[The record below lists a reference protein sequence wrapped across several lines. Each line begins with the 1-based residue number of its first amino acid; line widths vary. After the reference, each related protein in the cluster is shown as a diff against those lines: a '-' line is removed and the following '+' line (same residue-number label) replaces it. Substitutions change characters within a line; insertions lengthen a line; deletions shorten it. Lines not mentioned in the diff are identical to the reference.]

1 MKKNTFVLSLLM
13 ALPLLLT
20 ATEAEAQNN
29 DNKVRP
35 NYALA
40 ERFSPKKISRMVKQT
55 EIRPVWL
62 ANGREFIYAWNDTNE
77 RNFYLV
83 DAVKGT
89 KRKLWDM
96 DWLAKEVTLRTG
108 DPHDAQHLPISI
120 NRIIR
125 EDRYVRFD
133 ISSKKEVQKVLPR
146 HERNDSAKIAAN
158 KGKKEKK
165 TFYFE
170 YDIRKSELIER
181 TKDEIED
188 LYPTYPGWANVSPD
202 GKYAVYEKN
211 YDLWYMSREDLDKLR
226 LWDKDTTITEHRLT
240 TGGRPNKC
248 YAYHSLDEKPD
259 STKRYFVRCLWSPD
273 SRHFVMTHRADSIL
287 SKMWVINSLST
298 PRPTLE
304 TYRYQMPGE
313 ETPTMTMEL
322 FDFENKTSKM
332 IDVAQFKHQ
341 RIELFGRPAT
351 HATRQEQPY
360 KRVWLGDN
368 NGFYFER
375 ISRDMKRIEVC
386 HVAVDSDS
394 ATAIVREEMNT
405 SIESKPI
412 RLINGGKQFIQW
424 SERTGWAMLYMYNA
438 DGTLK
443 NAITDGAFHVEDVVA
458 VNEKEKKI
466 YFTACGYN
474 KEENPYYM
482 HLFSVNFDGTGLK
495 QIDEGDMNVSNYSV
509 AHNGEAFVVSA
520 SRVDTTPVN
529 HVYSKNGKKVAHL
542 GTADLSQLFAAGY
555 KFPERFTVKAADG
568 ITDLHGVMYKP
579 FDFDSTK
586 CYPLIEYVYPGPQT
600 EAVEQSWY
608 SGMNRIDRLA
618 QMGFIVVTVG
628 NRGGHPNRSKWY
640 HNFGY
645 GNLRDYGLA
654 DKKAT
659 AQQLIARHSFID
671 GENVGIHGHSGG
683 GFMST
688 AAILTYND
696 FFKAAVSCAGN
707 HDNRIYNNWWSEKHH
722 GIKEE
727 VKEKKNKDGI
737 IEMDTTFSYNIS
749 TNQELAHRLKGHL
762 LLVTGDMDNNVHP
775 ANTTRVV
782 DALIRANKRFEMLYL
797 PGDRHGFE
805 TKDEFFFWKMAD
817 FFSKHLLGE
826 AKEHEIDIKEMNNE

>member
-1 MKKNTFVLSLLM
+1 MKK
-13 ALPLLLT
+13 ALLLLVLPALLATT
-20 ATEAEAQNN
+20 ALKAEAQE
-29 DNKVRP
+29 DKKVRP

-55 EIRPVWL
+55 RIQPVWF
-62 ANGREFIYAWNDTNE
+62 ADGKQFIYAWSDTKE
-77 RNFYLV
+77 RNFYVV

-89 KRKLWDM
+89 KKELWDM
-96 DWLAKEVTLRTG
+96 EWLAKEITMRTG
-108 DPHDAQHLPISI
+108 DPYDAQHLPIGI

-125 EDRYVRFD
+125 EGRYVRFD
-133 ISSKKEVQKVLPR
+133 IASKLEVPKQLPR
-146 HERNDSAKIAAN
+146 HERNDSAKIKEN
-158 KGKKEKK
+158 EGKKENK

-170 YDIRKSELIER
+170 YDMKTRQLIER

-188 LYPTYPGWANVSPD
+188 LYPVYPGWANVSPD
-202 GKYAVYEKN
+202 GKYAIYEKN
-211 YDLWYMSREDLDKLR
+211 YNLWYMSREDLDKLR
-226 LWDKDTTITEHRLT
+226 YWDKDSTVTEHQLT
-240 TGGRPNKC
+240 FNGRPNWC
-248 YAYHSLDEKPD
+248 YAHHSLDEKLD
-259 STKRYFVRCLWSPD
+259 TAKRYRVYALWSPD

-287 SKMWVINSLST
+287 SKMWVINSLSS

-304 TYRYQMPGE
+304 SYRYQMPGE
-313 ETPTMTMEL
+313 ETPKTTVEL
-322 FDFENKTSKM
+322 FDFENKTSKT
-332 IDVAQFKHQ
+332 INVDRFKQQ
-341 RIELFGRPAT
+341 RIGLFSKPAS
-351 HATRQEQPY
+351 HLTRYENPR
-360 KRVWLGDN
+360 KAVWLGDN

-375 ISRDMKRIEVC
+375 ISRDMKKIEVC
-386 HVAVDSDS
+386 YYDLSLDTTRMVVH
-394 ATAIVREEMNT
+394 EEMNT

-412 RLINGGKQFIQW
+412 YPVNNGKQFIQW
-424 SERTGWAMLYMYNA
+424 SERTGWAMLYLYNA
-438 DGTLK
+438 DGTLV
-443 NAITDGAFHVEDVVA
+443 NPITEGAYHVEDVIA
-458 VNEKEKKI
+458 VNEKEKKV
-466 YFTACGYN
+466 YFTACGHN

-482 HLFSVNFDGTGLK
+482 HLYSVNFDGSGMK
-495 QIDEGDMNVSNYSV
+495 QIDEGDMNLSQFFP
-509 AHNGEAFVVSA
+509 AADGEAFAVTA
-520 SRVDTTPVN
+520 SRVDTAPVN
-529 HVYSKNGKKVAHL
+529 YVYSKNGKKTVEL

-600 EAVEQSWY
+600 EAVNESWS
-608 SGMNRIDRLA
+608 SGMNRVDRLA
-618 QMGFIVVTVG
+618 QMGFIVITVG

-654 DKKAT
+654 DKKVA
-659 AQQLIARHSFID
+659 AQQLIARHSYID
-671 GENVGIHGHSGG
+671 GENIGIHGHSGG

-696 FFKAAVSCAGN
+696 FFKVAVSCAGN

-722 GIKEE
+722 GIKENI
-727 VKEKKNKDGI
+727 KEKKNKDGI
-737 IEMDTTFSYNIS
+737 VECDTTFSYNIS
-749 TNQELAHRLKGHL
+749 TNQELAGRLKGHL

-805 TKDEFFFWKMAD
+805 TKDEYFFWKMAD
-817 FFSKHLLGE
+817 FFSKHLLSE
-826 AKEHEIDIKEMNNE
+826 AKESEVDIREMNND

>member
-1 MKKNTFVLSLLM
+1 MKK
-13 ALPLLLT
+13 ALLLLVLPALLATT
-20 ATEAEAQNN
+20 AIKAQE
-29 DNKVRP
+29 KSEVRP

-40 ERFSPKKISRMVKQT
+40 ERFSPRKISRMVRQT
-55 EIRPVWL
+55 RIQPVWF
-62 ANGREFIYAWNDTNE
+62 ADGKQFIYAWSDTKD

-89 KRKLWDM
+89 KKELWDM
-96 DWLAKEVTLRTG
+96 EWLAKELTMRTG
-108 DPHDAQHLPISI
+108 DPYDAQHLPVGI
-120 NRIIR
+120 NRIVR
-125 EDRYVRFD
+125 ENRYVRFD
-133 ISSKKEVQKVLPR
+133 ISSKLEVPKQLPR
-146 HERNDSAKIAAN
+146 HERNDSAKIKAN
-158 KGKKEKK
+158 EGKKENK

-170 YDIRKSELIER
+170 YDIKTKELIER

-188 LYPTYPGWANVSPD
+188 LYPNYPGWANVSPD
-202 GKYAVYEKN
+202 GKFAIYEKN
-211 YDLWYMSREDLDKLR
+211 YNLWYMSREDLDKLR
-226 LWDKDTTITEHRLT
+226 YWDKDSTVAEHQLT
-240 TGGRPNKC
+240 FNGRPNWC
-248 YAYHSLDEKPD
+248 YAHHSLDEKPD
-259 STKRYFVRCLWSPD
+259 STKRHRVHAMWSPD
-273 SRHFVMTHRADSIL
+273 SRHFVLTHRADSIL
-287 SKMWVINSLST
+287 SKMWVINSLSS

-304 TYRYQMPGE
+304 SYYYQMPGE
-313 ETPTMTMEL
+313 ETPKTFVEL
-322 FDFENKTSKM
+322 FDFENKTSKL
-332 IDVAQFKHQ
+332 INVEQFKHQ
-341 RIELFGRPAT
+341 RLGLFRKPGT
-351 HATRQEQPY
+351 HATAHEIPH
-360 KRVWLGDN
+360 KSIWLGDN

-375 ISRDMKRIEVC
+375 ISRDMKKIEVC
-386 HVAVDSDS
+386 YYDLGLDTTKMLVH
-394 ATAIVREEMNT
+394 EEMNT
-405 SIESKPI
+405 SIESKQI
-412 RLINGGKQFIQW
+412 RLVNNGKQFIQW
-424 SERTGWAMLYMYNA
+424 SERTGWAMLYLYNA
-438 DGTLK
+438 DGTLV
-443 NAITDGAFHVEDVVA
+443 NAITEGAFHVEDVVA
-458 VNEKEKKI
+458 VNEKEKKV

-482 HLFSVNFDGTGLK
+482 HLYSVNFDGSGMK
-495 QIDEGDMNVSNYSV
+495 QIDEADMNISFYS
-509 AHNGEAFVVSA
+509 AADNGEAFAVCA

-529 HVYSKNGKKVAHL
+529 YVYSKNGKKSVEL

-600 EAVEQSWY
+600 EAVNESWS

-618 QMGFIVVTVG
+618 QMGFIVITVG

-654 DKKAT
+654 DKKVA

-671 GENVGIHGHSGG
+671 GERVGIHGHSGG

-696 FFKAAVSCAGN
+696 FFKVAVSCAGN

-722 GIKEE
+722 GIKENI
-727 VKEKKNKDGI
+727 KEKKNKDGVV
-737 IEMDTTFSYNIS
+737 ECDTTFSYNIS
-749 TNQELAHRLKGHL
+749 TNQELAGRLKGHL

-775 ANTTRVV
+775 ANTTRVI
-782 DALIRANKRFEMLYL
+782 DALIRANKRFEMLFL

-805 TKDEFFFWKMAD
+805 TKDEYFFWKMAD

-826 AKEHEIDIKEMNNE
+826 AKESEIDIKEMNND

>member
-1 MKKNTFVLSLLM
+1 MKK
-13 ALPLLLT
+13 ALLLLVLPALL
-20 ATEAEAQNN
+20 ATTTLKAQESN
-29 DNKVRP
+29 DVRP

-40 ERFSPKKISRMVKQT
+40 ERFSPRKISRMVKQT
-55 EIRPVWL
+55 RVQPVWF
-62 ANGREFIYAWNDTNE
+62 ADGKQFIYAWSDTKE
-77 RNFYLV
+77 RNFYVV

-89 KRKLWDM
+89 KKELWDM
-96 DWLAKEVTLRTG
+96 EWLAKEITMRTG
-108 DPHDAQHLPISI
+108 DPYDAQHLPVGI

-133 ISSKKEVQKVLPR
+133 IASKLEVPKQLPR
-146 HERNDSAKIAAN
+146 HERNDSTKIKEN
-158 KGKKEKK
+158 EGKKENK

-170 YDIRKSELIER
+170 YDMKTKQLIER

-188 LYPTYPGWANVSPD
+188 LYPKYPDWANVSPD
-202 GKYAVYEKN
+202 GKFAIYEKN
-211 YDLWYMSREDLDKLR
+211 YNLWYMSREDLDKLR
-226 LWDKDTTITEHRLT
+226 YWDKDSTVTEHQLT
-240 TGGRPNKC
+240 FNGRPNWC
-248 YAYHSLDEKPD
+248 YAYHSLDEKLD
-259 STKRYFVRCLWSPD
+259 TAKRYRVYALWSPD

-298 PRPTLE
+298 PRPKLE
-304 TYRYQMPGE
+304 TYYYQMPGE
-313 ETPTMTMEL
+313 ETPKTTVEL
-322 FDFENKTSKM
+322 FDFENKTSKA
-332 IDVAQFKHQ
+332 INVEQFKQQ
-341 RIELFGRPAT
+341 RIGLFSKPGS
-351 HATRQEQPY
+351 HLTRYENPR
-360 KRVWLGDN
+360 KAIWFGDN

-375 ISRDMKRIEVC
+375 ISRDMKKIEVC
-386 HVAVDSDS
+386 YYDMSLDTTKMLVH
-394 ATAIVREEMNT
+394 EEMNT

-412 RLINGGKQFIQW
+412 YPVNNGKQFIQW
-424 SERTGWAMLYMYNA
+424 SERTGWAMLYLYNA
-438 DGTLK
+438 DGTLV
-443 NAITDGAFHVEDVVA
+443 NPITDGAYHVEDVLV
-458 VNEKEKKI
+458 VNDKEKKI

-482 HLFSVNFDGTGLK
+482 HLYSVNFDGSGLK
-495 QIDEGDMNVSNYSV
+495 QIDESDMNSTFIPAAY
-509 AHNGEAFVVSA
+509 GEAFIVTS

-529 HVYSKNGKKVAHL
+529 HVYSKNGKKSVEL

-600 EAVEQSWY
+600 EAVNESWS

-618 QMGFIVVTVG
+618 QMGFIVITVG

-654 DKKAT
+654 DKKVA

-671 GENVGIHGHSGG
+671 GNNVGIHGHSGG

-696 FFKAAVSCAGN
+696 FFKVAVSCAGN
-707 HDNRIYNNWWSEKHH
+707 HDNRIDNNWWSEKHH
-722 GIKEE
+722 GIKENI
-727 VKEKKNKDGI
+727 KEKKNKDGI
-737 IEMDTTFSYNIS
+737 VECDTTFSYNIS
-749 TNQELAHRLKGHL
+749 TNQELAGRLKGHL

-775 ANTTRVV
+775 ANTTRVI
-782 DALIRANKRFEMLYL
+782 DALIRANKRFEMLIL

-805 TKDEFFFWKMAD
+805 TKDEYFFWKMAD

-826 AKEHEIDIKEMNNE
+826 AKESEVDIKEMNND

>member
-1 MKKNTFVLSLLM
+1 MKK
-13 ALPLLLT
+13 ALLLLLVLPALL
-20 ATEAEAQNN
+20 ATTTLKAQENK
-29 DNKVRP
+29 KVRP

-55 EIRPVWL
+55 RVQPVWF
-62 ANGREFIYAWNDTNE
+62 ADGKQFIYAWSDTKE

-89 KRKLWDM
+89 KKKLWDM
-96 DWLAKEVTLRTG
+96 EWLAKELTLRTG
-108 DPHDAQHLPISI
+108 DPYDAQHLPIGI

-125 EDRYVRFD
+125 EERYVRFD
-133 ISSKKEVQKVLPR
+133 VGSNLEVPKQLPR
-146 HERNDSAKIAAN
+146 HERNDSAKIKEN
-158 KGKKEKK
+158 EGKKENK

-170 YDIRKSELIER
+170 YDIKTKELFER

-188 LYPTYPGWANVSPD
+188 LYPVYPDWANVSPD
-202 GKYAVYEKN
+202 GKFAIYEKN
-211 YDLWYMSREDLDKLR
+211 YNLWYMSREDLEKLR
-226 LWDKDTTITEHRLT
+226 YWDKDSTVTEHQLT
-240 TGGRPNKC
+240 FNGRPNWC

-259 STKRYFVRCLWSPD
+259 STKRHRVYALWSPD

-287 SKMWVINSLST
+287 SKMWVINSLSS

-304 TYRYQMPGE
+304 SYYYQMPGE
-313 ETPTMTMEL
+313 ETPKTTVEL
-322 FDFENKTSKM
+322 FDFENKTSKT
-332 IDVAQFKHQ
+332 INVDQFKHQ
-341 RIELFGRPAT
+341 RIGLFSKPST
-351 HATRQEQPY
+351 HLTRYENPR
-360 KRVWLGDN
+360 KAIWLGDN

-375 ISRDMKRIEVC
+375 ISRDMKKIEVC
-386 HVAVDSDS
+386 YYDMSIDS
-394 ATAIVREEMNT
+394 TKMIVHEEMNT

-412 RLINGGKQFIQW
+412 YPVNNGKQFIQW
-424 SERTGWAMLYMYNA
+424 SERTGWAMLYLYNA

-443 NAITDGAFHVEDVVA
+443 NAITEGAFHVEEIVA
-458 VNEKEKKI
+458 VNEKEKKV

-474 KEENPYYM
+474 KGENPYYM
-482 HLFSVNFDGTGLK
+482 HLYSISFDGSGMK
-495 QIDEGDMNVSNYSV
+495 QIDESDMNSTFLP
-509 AHNGEAFVVSA
+509 AADGEAFIVTS
-520 SRVDTTPVN
+520 SRVDTAPVN
-529 HVYSKNGKKVAHL
+529 HVYSKNGKKTVEL
-542 GTADLSQLFAAGY
+542 GVADLAHLFAAGY
-555 KFPERFTVKAADG
+555 KFPERFTVKADDG

-600 EAVEQSWY
+600 EAVNESWS

-618 QMGFIVVTVG
+618 QMGFIVITVG

-654 DKKAT
+654 DKKAA

-671 GENVGIHGHSGG
+671 GDKVGIHGHSGG

-696 FFKAAVSCAGN
+696 FFKVAVSCAGN

-722 GIKEE
+722 GIKENI
-727 VKEKKNKDGI
+727 KERKNNEGI
-737 IEMDTTFSYNIS
+737 IECDTTFSYNIS
-749 TNQELAHRLKGHL
+749 TNQELAGRLKGHL

-782 DALIRANKRFEMLYL
+782 DALIRANKRFEMLYI

-805 TKDEFFFWKMAD
+805 TKDEYFFWKMAD

-826 AKEHEIDIKEMNNE
+826 AKEHEVDIKEMNND

>member
-1 MKKNTFVLSLLM
+1 MI
-13 ALPLLLT
+13 LPLLFAST
-20 ATEAEAQNN
+20 AGAQ

-40 ERFSPKKISRMVKQT
+40 ERFSPAKIARMVKQT
-55 EIRPVWL
+55 SVQPIWF
-62 ANGREFIYAWNDTNE
+62 ANGTEFIYSWSDTNGI
-77 RNFYLV
+77 NYYIV
-83 DAVKGT
+83 DAVKGS
-89 KRKLWDM
+89 RKELWDM
-96 DWLAKEVTLRTG
+96 DWLAQELTLRTG
-108 DPHDAQHLPISI
+108 DPYDAQHTPIRI
-120 NRIIR
+120 NRNIR
-125 EDRYVRFD
+125 ENRYVRFD
-133 ISSKKEVQKVLPR
+133 IASKKEVAKQLPR
-146 HERNDSAKIAAN
+146 HERNDSTKIKAN
-158 KGKKEKK
+158 EGKKENK

-170 YDIRKSELIER
+170 YDIKTSQLLER

-188 LYPTYPGWANVSPD
+188 LYPVYPAWANVSPD
-202 GKYAVYEKN
+202 GKFAISEKD
-211 YDLWYMSREDLDKLR
+211 YDLWYMSREDLEKLR
-226 LWDKDTTITEHRLT
+226 VWDKDSTVVEHRLT
-240 TGGRPNKC
+240 TGGTPNRC
-248 YAYHSLDEKPD
+248 YARHSLDEKPD
-259 STKRYFVRCLWSPD
+259 STKRYMVYALWSPD

-287 SKMWVINSLST
+287 SKMWVINSLSS

-313 ETPTMTMEL
+313 ETPKTTVEL
-322 FDFENKTSKM
+322 FDFENKTSKT
-332 IDVAQFKHQ
+332 INVEQFKQQ
-341 RIELFGRPAT
+341 RIGLFSKPAT
-351 HATRQEQPY
+351 HLTRYENPR
-360 KRVWLGDN
+360 KAVWLGDN

-375 ISRDMKRIEVC
+375 ISRDMKKIEVC
-386 HVAVDSDS
+386 YYDLSLDS
-394 ATAIVREEMNT
+394 TKMIVHEEMNT

-412 RLINGGKQFIQW
+412 RPINNGKQFIQW
-424 SERTGWAMLYMYNA
+424 SERTGWAMLYLYNA
-438 DGTLK
+438 DGTLVK
-443 NAITDGAFHVEDVVA
+443 PITNGAYHVEDVLA

-474 KEENPYYM
+474 KDENPYYM
-482 HLFSVNFDGTGLK
+482 HLFSVGFDGSNLT
-495 QIDEGDMNVSNYSV
+495 QIDATDTNSRFLP
-509 AHNGEAFVVSA
+509 AADGEAFVVTS
-520 SRVDTTPVN
+520 SRVDSAPVN
-529 HVYSKNGKKVAHL
+529 ALYSKRGKKTLDL

-600 EAVEQSWY
+600 EAVNESWS

-640 HNFGY
+640 HNYGY

-654 DKKAT
+654 DKKVA
-659 AQQLIARHSFID
+659 AQQLIARHKFID

-722 GIKEE
+722 GIKENI
-727 VKEKKNKDGI
+727 KEKKNKDGVV
-737 IEMDTTFSYNIS
+737 EMDTTFSYNIS
-749 TNQELAHRLKGHL
+749 TNQELAKRLKGHL

-782 DALIRANKRFEMLYL
+782 DALIRANKRFEMLVL
-797 PGDRHGFE
+797 PGQRHGFE
-805 TKDEFFFWKMAD
+805 TMDEYFFWKMAD

-826 AKEHEIDIKEMNNE
+826 AKENEVDIKEMNND

>member
-1 MKKNTFVLSLLM
+1 M
-13 ALPLLLT
+13 ALPLLFT
-20 ATEAEAQNN
+20 TTMAQEKE
-29 DNKVRP
+29 NKVRP
-35 NYALA
+35 NYELA

-55 EIRPVWL
+55 RIQPLWFSD
-62 ANGREFIYAWNDTNE
+62 GKQFIYSWSDTNG

-83 DAVKGT
+83 DAIKGT

-96 DWLAKEVTLRTG
+96 DWLAKEVTIRTG
-108 DPHDAQHLPISI
+108 DPYDAQHLPISI

-125 EDRYVRFD
+125 ENRYVRFD
-133 ISSKKEVQKVLPR
+133 ISSKKEVEKLLPR
-146 HERNDSAKIAAN
+146 HERSDSAKIAAN
-158 KGKKEKK
+158 KGKKESK

-170 YDIRKSELIER
+170 YDIQKGELIER

-188 LYPTYPGWANVSPD
+188 FYPKYPGWANVSPD
-202 GKYAVYEKN
+202 GKYAIYEKD

-226 LWDKDTTITEHRLT
+226 IWDKDSTVIEHRLT
-240 TGGRPNKC
+240 NNGTPNRC
-248 YAYHSLDEKPD
+248 YSYHSLDEKHD
-259 STKRYFVRCLWSPD
+259 STKRYYVRCLWSPD

-313 ETPTMTMEL
+313 ETPAMTMEL

-341 RIELFGRPAT
+341 RLELFGKPST
-351 HATRQEQPY
+351 HATNQEMPR
-360 KRVWLGDN
+360 KSIWLGDN

-386 HVAVDSDS
+386 HVSVDSDS
-394 ATAIVREEMNT
+394 AIAVVREEMNT

-412 RLINGGKQFIQW
+412 RLVNGGKQFIQW

-474 KEENPYYM
+474 KGENPYYI
-482 HLFSVNFDGTGLK
+482 HLFCVNFDGSNLK
-495 QIDEGDMNVSNYSV
+495 QIDESDMSISYYS
-509 AHNGEAFVVSA
+509 AADNGEAFVVSA

-529 HVYSKNGKKVAHL
+529 HVYSKNGKKTADL

-555 KFPERFTVKAADG
+555 KFPERFKVKAADG
-568 ITDLHGVMYKP
+568 ITDLYGVMYKP

-600 EAVEQSWY
+600 EAVNESWS

-654 DKKAT
+654 DKKAA

-671 GENVGIHGHSGG
+671 GNNVGIHGHSGG

-696 FFKAAVSCAGN
+696 FFKVAVSCAGN

-722 GIKEE
+722 GIKEN
-727 VKEKKNKDGI
+727 VKEKKNKDGVV
-737 IEMDTTFSYNIS
+737 EMDTTFSYNIS
-749 TNQELAHRLKGHL
+749 TNQELAGRLKGHL

-805 TKDEFFFWKMAD
+805 TKDEYFFWKMAD

-826 AKEHEIDIKEMNNE
+826 SKECEVDIKEMNND

>member
-1 MKKNTFVLSLLM
+1 ML
-13 ALPLLLT
+13 AT
-20 ATEAEAQNN
+20 ADAQEN
-29 DNKVRP
+29 DKVKP

-40 ERFSPKKISRMVKQT
+40 EQFSPKKILRMVKQT
-55 EIRPVWL
+55 RVQPIWFEDCKQ
-62 ANGREFIYAWNDTNE
+62 FIYSWSDTNSKK
-77 RNFYLV
+77 FYIV

-89 KRKLWDM
+89 KRELWDM
-96 DWLAKEVTLRTG
+96 DWIAKEITMRTG
-108 DPHDAQHLPISI
+108 DPYDALHTPINI

-125 EDRYVRFD
+125 DGRFVRFD
-133 ISSKKEVQKVLPR
+133 VASNKEVPRELPR
-146 HERNDSAKIAAN
+146 HERNDSTKIKEN
-158 KGKKEKK
+158 KGKKMKK

-170 YDIRKSELIER
+170 YDIKTGELLER
-181 TKDEIED
+181 TKDEIDD
-188 LYPTYPGWANVSPD
+188 LYPNYPNWANVSPD
-202 GKYAVYEKN
+202 GKFAIYEKN
-211 YDLWYMSREDLDKLR
+211 YNLWYMSMEDLEKLR
-226 LWDKDTTITEHRLT
+226 IWDKDTTVVEHQLT
-240 TGGRPNKC
+240 TGGRPNRC

-259 STKRYFVRCLWSPD
+259 STKRYRVYALWSPD

-287 SKMWVINSLST
+287 SKMWVINSLSN

-313 ETPTMTMEL
+313 ETPVTTMEL
-322 FDFENKTSKM
+322 FDFENKTSRM
-332 IDVAQFKHQ
+332 IDVSQFKQQ
-341 RIELFGRPAT
+341 RIGLFSKPGT
-351 HATRQEQPY
+351 HATRYENPR
-360 KRVWLGDN
+360 KSIWLGDN

-375 ISRDMKRIEVC
+375 ISRDMKKIEVC
-386 HVAVDSDS
+386 YVSLDCD
-394 ATAIVREEMNT
+394 TAKMLVHEEMNT
-405 SIESKPI
+405 SIESKQI
-412 RLINGGKQFIQW
+412 RLVNGGKQFIQW
-424 SERTGWAMLYMYNA
+424 SERTGWAMLYLYNA

-443 NAITDGAFHVEDVVA
+443 NAITDGAYHVEDVVA
-458 VNEKEKKI
+458 VNEDEKKI

-474 KEENPYYM
+474 KDENPYYM
-482 HLFSVNFDGTGLK
+482 HLYSVNFDGSGLK
-495 QIDEGDMNVSNYSV
+495 QIDETDMNISGYSV
-509 AHNGEAFVVSA
+509 AENGEAFVVTA

-529 HVYSKNGKKVAHL
+529 YVYSKRGKKSVEL

-586 CYPLIEYVYPGPQT
+586 RYPLIEYVYPGPQT
-600 EAVEQSWY
+600 EAVNESWS
-608 SGMNRIDRLA
+608 SGMNRVDRLA
-618 QMGFIVVTVG
+618 QMGFIVITVG

-654 DKKAT
+654 DKKAA
-659 AQQLIARHSFID
+659 AQQLIARHKFID
-671 GENVGIHGHSGG
+671 GENIGIHGHSGG

-722 GIKEE
+722 GIKENI
-727 VKEKKNKDGI
+727 KEKTNKEGV
-737 IEMDTTFSYNIS
+737 IECDTTFSYNIS
-749 TNQELAHRLKGHL
+749 TNQELAGRLKGHL

-782 DALIRANKRFEMLYL
+782 DALIRANKRFEMLIL

-805 TKDEFFFWKMAD
+805 TKDEYFFWKMAD

-826 AKEHEIDIKEMNNE
+826 AKESEVDIKEMNNDK

>member
-1 MKKNTFVLSLLM
+1 MMKKLLLLL
-13 ALPLLLT
+13 ALPFML
-20 ATEAEAQNN
+20 AAADAQEN
-29 DNKVRP
+29 DKVKP

-40 ERFSPKKISRMVKQT
+40 EQFSPKKILRMVKQT
-55 EIRPVWL
+55 RVQPIWFEDCKQ
-62 ANGREFIYAWNDTNE
+62 FIYSWSDTNSKK
-77 RNFYLV
+77 FYIV

-89 KRKLWDM
+89 KRELWDM
-96 DWLAKEVTLRTG
+96 DWIAKEITMRTG
-108 DPHDAQHLPISI
+108 DPYDALHTPINI

-125 EDRYVRFD
+125 DGRFVRFD
-133 ISSKKEVQKVLPR
+133 VASNKEVPRELPR
-146 HERNDSAKIAAN
+146 HERNDSTKIKEN
-158 KGKKEKK
+158 KGKKMKK

-170 YDIRKSELIER
+170 YDIKTGELLER
-181 TKDEIED
+181 TKDEIDD
-188 LYPTYPGWANVSPD
+188 LYPNYPSWANVSPD
-202 GKYAVYEKN
+202 GKFAIYEKN
-211 YDLWYMSREDLDKLR
+211 YNLWYMSMEDLEKLR
-226 LWDKDTTITEHRLT
+226 IWDKDTTVVEHQLT
-240 TGGRPNKC
+240 TGGRPNRC

-259 STKRYFVRCLWSPD
+259 STKRYRVYALWSPD

-287 SKMWVINSLST
+287 SKMWVINSLSN

-313 ETPTMTMEL
+313 ETPVTTMEL
-322 FDFENKTSKM
+322 FDFENKTSRM
-332 IDVAQFKHQ
+332 IDVSQFKQQ
-341 RIELFGRPAT
+341 RIGLFSKPGT
-351 HATRQEQPY
+351 HATRYENPH
-360 KRVWLGDN
+360 KSIWLGDN

-375 ISRDMKRIEVC
+375 ISRDMKKIEVC
-386 HVAVDSDS
+386 YVSLDCD
-394 ATAIVREEMNT
+394 TAKMLVHEEMNT
-405 SIESKPI
+405 SIESKQI
-412 RLINGGKQFIQW
+412 RLVNGGKQFIQW
-424 SERTGWAMLYMYNA
+424 SERTGWAMLYLYNA

-443 NAITDGAFHVEDVVA
+443 NAITDGAYHVEDVVA
-458 VNEKEKKI
+458 VNEDEKKI

-474 KEENPYYM
+474 KDENPYYM
-482 HLFSVNFDGTGLK
+482 HLYSVNFDGSGLK
-495 QIDEGDMNVSNYSV
+495 QIDETDMNISGYSV
-509 AHNGEAFVVSA
+509 AENGEAFVVTA
-520 SRVDTTPVN
+520 SRVDTTPMN
-529 HVYSKNGKKVAHL
+529 YVYSKRGKKSVEL

-586 CYPLIEYVYPGPQT
+586 RYPLIEYVYPGPQT
-600 EAVEQSWY
+600 EAVNESWS
-608 SGMNRIDRLA
+608 SGMNRVDRLA
-618 QMGFIVVTVG
+618 QMGFIVITVG

-654 DKKAT
+654 DKKAA
-659 AQQLIARHSFID
+659 AQQLIARHKFID
-671 GENVGIHGHSGG
+671 GENIGIHGHSGG

-722 GIKEE
+722 GIKENI
-727 VKEKKNKDGI
+727 KEKTNKEGV
-737 IEMDTTFSYNIS
+737 IECDTTFSYNIS
-749 TNQELAHRLKGHL
+749 TNQELAGRLKGHL

-782 DALIRANKRFEMLYL
+782 DALIRANKRFEMLIL

-805 TKDEFFFWKMAD
+805 TKDEYFFWKMAD

-826 AKEHEIDIKEMNNE
+826 AKESEVDIKEMNNDK

>member
-1 MKKNTFVLSLLM
+1 ML
-13 ALPLLLT
+13 A
-20 ATEAEAQNN
+20 AADAQEN
-29 DNKVRP
+29 DKVKP

-40 ERFSPKKISRMVKQT
+40 EQFSPKKILRMVKQT
-55 EIRPVWL
+55 RVQPIWFEDCKQ
-62 ANGREFIYAWNDTNE
+62 FIYSWSDTNSKK
-77 RNFYLV
+77 FYIV

-89 KRKLWDM
+89 KRELWDM
-96 DWLAKEVTLRTG
+96 DWIAKEITMRTG
-108 DPHDAQHLPISI
+108 DPYDALHTPINI

-125 EDRYVRFD
+125 DGRFVRFD
-133 ISSKKEVQKVLPR
+133 VASNKEVPRELPR
-146 HERNDSAKIAAN
+146 HERNDSTKIKEN
-158 KGKKEKK
+158 KGKKMNK

-170 YDIRKSELIER
+170 YDIKTGELLER
-181 TKDEIED
+181 TKDEIDD
-188 LYPTYPGWANVSPD
+188 LYPNYPGWANVSPD
-202 GKYAVYEKN
+202 GKFAIYEKN
-211 YDLWYMSREDLDKLR
+211 YNLWYMSMEDLEKLR
-226 LWDKDTTITEHRLT
+226 IWDKDTTVVEHQLT
-240 TGGRPNKC
+240 TGGRPNRC

-259 STKRYFVRCLWSPD
+259 STKRYRVYALWSPD

-287 SKMWVINSLST
+287 SKMWVINSLSN

-313 ETPTMTMEL
+313 ETPVTTMEL
-322 FDFENKTSKM
+322 FDFENKTSRM
-332 IDVAQFKHQ
+332 IDVSQFKQQ
-341 RIELFGRPAT
+341 RIGLFSKPGT
-351 HATRQEQPY
+351 HATRYENPR
-360 KRVWLGDN
+360 KSIWLGDN

-375 ISRDMKRIEVC
+375 ISRDMKKIEVC
-386 HVAVDSDS
+386 YVSLDCD
-394 ATAIVREEMNT
+394 TAKMLVHEEMNT
-405 SIESKPI
+405 SIESKQI
-412 RLINGGKQFIQW
+412 RLVNGGKQFIQW
-424 SERTGWAMLYMYNA
+424 SERTGWAMLYLYNA

-443 NAITDGAFHVEDVVA
+443 NAITDGAYHVEDVVA
-458 VNEKEKKI
+458 VNEDEKKI

-474 KEENPYYM
+474 KDENPYYM
-482 HLFSVNFDGTGLK
+482 HLYSVNFDGSGLK
-495 QIDEGDMNVSNYSV
+495 QIDETDMNISGYSV
-509 AHNGEAFVVSA
+509 AENGEAFVVTA

-529 HVYSKNGKKVAHL
+529 YVYSKRGKKSIEL

-586 CYPLIEYVYPGPQT
+586 RYPLIEYVYPGPQT
-600 EAVEQSWY
+600 EAVNESWS
-608 SGMNRIDRLA
+608 SGMNRVDRLA
-618 QMGFIVVTVG
+618 QMGFVVITVG

-654 DKKAT
+654 DKKAA
-659 AQQLIARHSFID
+659 AQQLIARHKFID
-671 GENVGIHGHSGG
+671 GENIGIHGHSGG

-722 GIKEE
+722 GIKENI
-727 VKEKKNKDGI
+727 KEKTNKEGV
-737 IEMDTTFSYNIS
+737 IECDTTFSYNIS
-749 TNQELAHRLKGHL
+749 TNQELAGRLKGHL

-782 DALIRANKRFEMLYL
+782 DALIRANKRFEMLIL

-805 TKDEFFFWKMAD
+805 TKDEYFFWKMAD

-826 AKEHEIDIKEMNNE
+826 AKESEVDIKEMNNDK

>member
-1 MKKNTFVLSLLM
+1 MKKLLLLL
-13 ALPLLLT
+13 ALPFMLAT
-20 ATEAEAQNN
+20 ADAQEN
-29 DNKVRP
+29 DKVKP

-40 ERFSPKKISRMVKQT
+40 EQFSPKKILRMVKQT
-55 EIRPVWL
+55 RVQPIWFEDCKQ
-62 ANGREFIYAWNDTNE
+62 FIYSWSDTNSKK
-77 RNFYLV
+77 FYIV

-89 KRKLWDM
+89 KRELWDM
-96 DWLAKEVTLRTG
+96 DWIAKEITMRTG
-108 DPHDAQHLPISI
+108 DPYDALHTPINI

-125 EDRYVRFD
+125 DGRFVRFD
-133 ISSKKEVQKVLPR
+133 VASNKEVPRELPR
-146 HERNDSAKIAAN
+146 HERNDSTKIKEN
-158 KGKKEKK
+158 KGKKMKK

-170 YDIRKSELIER
+170 YDIKTGELLER
-181 TKDEIED
+181 TKDEIDD
-188 LYPTYPGWANVSPD
+188 LYPNYPSWANVSPD
-202 GKYAVYEKN
+202 GKFAIYEKN
-211 YDLWYMSREDLDKLR
+211 YNLWYMSMEDLEKLR
-226 LWDKDTTITEHRLT
+226 IWDKDTTVVEHQLT
-240 TGGRPNKC
+240 TGGRPNRC

-259 STKRYFVRCLWSPD
+259 STKRYRVYALWSPD

-287 SKMWVINSLST
+287 SKMWVINSLSN

-313 ETPTMTMEL
+313 ETPVTTMEL
-322 FDFENKTSKM
+322 FDFENKTSRM
-332 IDVAQFKHQ
+332 IDVSQFKQQ
-341 RIELFGRPAT
+341 RIGLFSKPGT
-351 HATRQEQPY
+351 HATRYENPR
-360 KRVWLGDN
+360 KSIWLGDN

-375 ISRDMKRIEVC
+375 ISRDMKKIEVC
-386 HVAVDSDS
+386 YVSLDCD
-394 ATAIVREEMNT
+394 TAKMLVHEEMNT
-405 SIESKPI
+405 SIESKQI
-412 RLINGGKQFIQW
+412 RLVNGGKQFIQW
-424 SERTGWAMLYMYNA
+424 SERTGWAMLYLYNA

-443 NAITDGAFHVEDVVA
+443 NAITDGAYHVEDVVA
-458 VNEKEKKI
+458 VNEDEKKI

-474 KEENPYYM
+474 KDENPYYM
-482 HLFSVNFDGTGLK
+482 HLYSVNFDGSGLK
-495 QIDEGDMNVSNYSV
+495 QIDEADMNISGYSV
-509 AHNGEAFVVSA
+509 AENGEAFVVTA

-529 HVYSKNGKKVAHL
+529 YVYSKRGKKSVEL

-586 CYPLIEYVYPGPQT
+586 RYPLIEYVYPGPQT
-600 EAVEQSWY
+600 EAVNESWS
-608 SGMNRIDRLA
+608 SGMNRVDRLA
-618 QMGFIVVTVG
+618 QMGFIVITVG

-654 DKKAT
+654 DKKAA
-659 AQQLIARHSFID
+659 AQQLIARHKFID
-671 GENVGIHGHSGG
+671 GENIGIHGHSGG

-722 GIKEE
+722 GIKENI
-727 VKEKKNKDGI
+727 KEKTNKEGV
-737 IEMDTTFSYNIS
+737 IECDTTFSYNIS
-749 TNQELAHRLKGHL
+749 TNQELAGRLKGHL

-782 DALIRANKRFEMLYL
+782 DALIRANKRFEMLIL

-805 TKDEFFFWKMAD
+805 TKDEYFFWKMAD

-826 AKEHEIDIKEMNNE
+826 AKESEVDIKEMNNDK

>member
-1 MKKNTFVLSLLM
+1 MKKLLLLL
-13 ALPLLLT
+13 ALPFMLAT
-20 ATEAEAQNN
+20 ADAQEN
-29 DNKVRP
+29 DKVKP

-40 ERFSPKKISRMVKQT
+40 EQFSPKKILRMVKQT
-55 EIRPVWL
+55 RVQPIWFEDCKQ
-62 ANGREFIYAWNDTNE
+62 FIYSWSDTNSKK
-77 RNFYLV
+77 FYIV

-89 KRKLWDM
+89 KRELWDM
-96 DWLAKEVTLRTG
+96 DWIAKEITMRTG
-108 DPHDAQHLPISI
+108 DPYDALHTPINI

-125 EDRYVRFD
+125 DGRFVRFD
-133 ISSKKEVQKVLPR
+133 VASNKEVPRELPR
-146 HERNDSAKIAAN
+146 HERNDSTKIKEN
-158 KGKKEKK
+158 KGKKMKK

-170 YDIRKSELIER
+170 YDIKTGELLER
-181 TKDEIED
+181 TKDEIDD
-188 LYPTYPGWANVSPD
+188 LYPNYPSWANVSPD
-202 GKYAVYEKN
+202 GKFAIYEKN
-211 YDLWYMSREDLDKLR
+211 YNLWYMSMEDLEKLR
-226 LWDKDTTITEHRLT
+226 IWDKDTTVVEHQLT
-240 TGGRPNKC
+240 TGGRPNRC

-259 STKRYFVRCLWSPD
+259 STKRYRVYALWSPD

-287 SKMWVINSLST
+287 SKMWVINSLSN

-313 ETPTMTMEL
+313 ETPVTTMEL
-322 FDFENKTSKM
+322 FDFENKTSRM
-332 IDVAQFKHQ
+332 IDVSQFKQQ
-341 RIELFGRPAT
+341 RIGLFSKPGT
-351 HATRQEQPY
+351 HATRYENPR
-360 KRVWLGDN
+360 KSIWLGDN

-375 ISRDMKRIEVC
+375 ISRDMKKIEVC
-386 HVAVDSDS
+386 YVSLDCD
-394 ATAIVREEMNT
+394 TAKMLVHEEMNT
-405 SIESKPI
+405 SIESKQI
-412 RLINGGKQFIQW
+412 RLVNGGKQFIQW
-424 SERTGWAMLYMYNA
+424 SERTGWAMLYLYNA

-443 NAITDGAFHVEDVVA
+443 NAITDGAYHVEDVVA
-458 VNEKEKKI
+458 VNEDEKKI

-474 KEENPYYM
+474 KGENPYYM
-482 HLFSVNFDGTGLK
+482 HLYSVNFDGSGLK
-495 QIDEGDMNVSNYSV
+495 QIDETDMNISGYSV
-509 AHNGEAFVVSA
+509 AENGEAFVVTA

-529 HVYSKNGKKVAHL
+529 YVYSKRGKKSVEL

-586 CYPLIEYVYPGPQT
+586 RYPLIEYVYPGPQT
-600 EAVEQSWY
+600 EAVNESWS
-608 SGMNRIDRLA
+608 SGMNRVDRLA
-618 QMGFIVVTVG
+618 QMGFIVITVG

-654 DKKAT
+654 DKKAA
-659 AQQLIARHSFID
+659 AQQLIARHKFID
-671 GENVGIHGHSGG
+671 GENIGIHGHSGG

-722 GIKEE
+722 GIKENI
-727 VKEKKNKDGI
+727 KEKTNKEGV
-737 IEMDTTFSYNIS
+737 IECDTTFSYNIS
-749 TNQELAHRLKGHL
+749 TNQELAGRLKGHL

-782 DALIRANKRFEMLYL
+782 DALIRANKRFEMLIL

-805 TKDEFFFWKMAD
+805 TKDEYFFWKMAD

-826 AKEHEIDIKEMNNE
+826 AKESEVDIKEMNNDK

>member
-1 MKKNTFVLSLLM
+1 MKK
-13 ALPLLLT
+13 ALLLLLVLPALL
-20 ATEAEAQNN
+20 ATTTLKAQENK
-29 DNKVRP
+29 KVRP

-55 EIRPVWL
+55 RVQPVWF
-62 ANGREFIYAWNDTNE
+62 ADGKQFIYAWSDTKE

-89 KRKLWDM
+89 KKKLWDM
-96 DWLAKEVTLRTG
+96 EWLAKELTLRTG
-108 DPHDAQHLPISI
+108 DPYDAQHLPIGI

-125 EDRYVRFD
+125 EERYVRFD
-133 ISSKKEVQKVLPR
+133 VGSNLEVPKQLPR
-146 HERNDSAKIAAN
+146 HERNDSAKIKEN
-158 KGKKEKK
+158 EGKKENK

-170 YDIRKSELIER
+170 YDIKTKELFER

-188 LYPTYPGWANVSPD
+188 LYPVYPDWANVSPD
-202 GKYAVYEKN
+202 GKFAIYEKN
-211 YDLWYMSREDLDKLR
+211 YNLWYMSREDLEKLR
-226 LWDKDTTITEHRLT
+226 YWDKDSTVTEHQLT
-240 TGGRPNKC
+240 FNGRPNWC

-259 STKRYFVRCLWSPD
+259 STKRHRVYALWSPD

-287 SKMWVINSLST
+287 SKMWVINSLSS

-304 TYRYQMPGE
+304 SYYYQMPGE
-313 ETPTMTMEL
+313 ETPKTTVEL
-322 FDFENKTSKM
+322 FDFENKTSKT
-332 IDVAQFKHQ
+332 INVDQFKHQ
-341 RIELFGRPAT
+341 RIGLFSKPST
-351 HATRQEQPY
+351 HLTRYENPR
-360 KRVWLGDN
+360 KAIWLGDN

-375 ISRDMKRIEVC
+375 ISRDMKKIEVC
-386 HVAVDSDS
+386 YYDMSIDS
-394 ATAIVREEMNT
+394 TKMIVHEEMNT

-412 RLINGGKQFIQW
+412 YPVNNGKQFIQW
-424 SERTGWAMLYMYNA
+424 SERTGWAMLYLYNA

-443 NAITDGAFHVEDVVA
+443 NAITEGAFHVEEIVA
-458 VNEKEKKI
+458 VNEKEKKV

-474 KEENPYYM
+474 KGENPYYM
-482 HLFSVNFDGTGLK
+482 HLYSISFDGSGMK
-495 QIDEGDMNVSNYSV
+495 QIDESDMNSTFLP
-509 AHNGEAFVVSA
+509 AADGEAFIVTS
-520 SRVDTTPVN
+520 SRVDTAPVN
-529 HVYSKNGKKVAHL
+529 HVYSKNGKKTVEL
-542 GTADLSQLFAAGY
+542 GVADLSQLFAAGY
-555 KFPERFTVKAADG
+555 KFPERFTVKADDG

-600 EAVEQSWY
+600 EAVNESWS

-618 QMGFIVVTVG
+618 QMGFIVITVG

-654 DKKAT
+654 DKKAA

-671 GENVGIHGHSGG
+671 GDKVGIHGHSGG

-696 FFKAAVSCAGN
+696 FFKVAVSCAGN

-722 GIKEE
+722 GIKENI
-727 VKEKKNKDGI
+727 KEKKNSDGV
-737 IEMDTTFSYNIS
+737 IECDTTFSYHIS
-749 TNQELAHRLKGHL
+749 TNQELAGRLKGHL

-805 TKDEFFFWKMAD
+805 TKDEYFFWKMAD

-826 AKEHEIDIKEMNNE
+826 AKESEVDIKEMNND

>member
-1 MKKNTFVLSLLM
+1 MKK
-13 ALPLLLT
+13 ALLLLVLPALLATT
-20 ATEAEAQNN
+20 AIKAQE
-29 DNKVRP
+29 KSEVRP

-40 ERFSPKKISRMVKQT
+40 ERFSPRKISRMVRQT
-55 EIRPVWL
+55 RIQPVWF
-62 ANGREFIYAWNDTNE
+62 ADGKQFIYAWSDTKD

-89 KRKLWDM
+89 KKELWDM
-96 DWLAKEVTLRTG
+96 EWLAKELTMRTG
-108 DPHDAQHLPISI
+108 DPYDAQHLPVGI
-120 NRIIR
+120 NRIVR
-125 EDRYVRFD
+125 ENRYVRFD
-133 ISSKKEVQKVLPR
+133 ISSKLEVPKQLPR
-146 HERNDSAKIAAN
+146 HERNDSAKIKAN
-158 KGKKEKK
+158 EGKKENK

-170 YDIRKSELIER
+170 YDIKTKQLIER

-188 LYPTYPGWANVSPD
+188 LYPNYPGWANVSPD
-202 GKYAVYEKN
+202 GKFAIYEKN
-211 YDLWYMSREDLDKLR
+211 YNLWYMSREDLDKLR
-226 LWDKDTTITEHRLT
+226 YWDKDSTVTEHQLT
-240 TGGRPNKC
+240 FNGRPNWC
-248 YAYHSLDEKPD
+248 YAHHSLDEKPD
-259 STKRYFVRCLWSPD
+259 STKRHRVHAMWSPD
-273 SRHFVMTHRADSIL
+273 SRHFILTHRADSIL
-287 SKMWVINSLST
+287 SKMWVINSLSS

-304 TYRYQMPGE
+304 SYYYQMPGE
-313 ETPTMTMEL
+313 ETPKTFVEL
-322 FDFENKTSKM
+322 FDFENKTSKL
-332 IDVAQFKHQ
+332 INVEQFKHQ
-341 RIELFGRPAT
+341 RLGLFRKPGT
-351 HATRQEQPY
+351 HATAHEIPH
-360 KRVWLGDN
+360 KSIWLGDN

-375 ISRDMKRIEVC
+375 ISRDMKKIEVC
-386 HVAVDSDS
+386 YYDLGLDTTKMLVH
-394 ATAIVREEMNT
+394 EEMNT
-405 SIESKPI
+405 SIESKQI
-412 RLINGGKQFIQW
+412 RLVNNGKQFIQW
-424 SERTGWAMLYMYNA
+424 SERTGWAMLYLYNA
-438 DGTLK
+438 DGTLV
-443 NAITDGAFHVEDVVA
+443 NAITEGAFHVEDVVA
-458 VNEKEKKI
+458 VNEKEKKV

-482 HLFSVNFDGTGLK
+482 HLYSVNFDGSGMK
-495 QIDEGDMNVSNYSV
+495 QIDEADMNISFYS
-509 AHNGEAFVVSA
+509 AADNGEAFAVCA

-529 HVYSKNGKKVAHL
+529 YVYSKNGKKSVEL

-600 EAVEQSWY
+600 EAVNESWS

-618 QMGFIVVTVG
+618 QMGFVVITVG

-654 DKKAT
+654 DKKVA

-671 GENVGIHGHSGG
+671 GERVGIHGHSGG

-722 GIKEE
+722 GIKENI
-727 VKEKKNKDGI
+727 KEKKNKDGI
-737 IEMDTTFSYNIS
+737 VECDTTFSYNIS
-749 TNQELAHRLKGHL
+749 TNQELAGRLKGHL

-782 DALIRANKRFEMLYL
+782 DALIRANKRFEMLIL

-805 TKDEFFFWKMAD
+805 TKDEYFFWKMAD

-826 AKEHEIDIKEMNNE
+826 AKESEVDIKEMNND

>member
-1 MKKNTFVLSLLM
+1 MKKV
-13 ALPLLLT
+13 LLLLVLPALL
-20 ATEAEAQNN
+20 ATTTLKAQEE
-29 DNKVRP
+29 NKVRP

-55 EIRPVWL
+55 RIQPVWF
-62 ANGREFIYAWNDTNE
+62 ADGKQFIYSWSDTNDK
-77 RNFYLV
+77 NFYIV

-89 KRKLWDM
+89 KKELWDM
-96 DWLAKEVTLRTG
+96 EWLAKEVTMRTG
-108 DPHDAQHLPISI
+108 DPYDALHLPISI

-125 EDRYVRFD
+125 DGRYVRFD
-133 ISSKKEVQKVLPR
+133 IASKLEVPKQLPR
-146 HERNDSAKIAAN
+146 HERNDSTKIKAN
-158 KGKKEKK
+158 EGKKENK

-170 YDIRKSELIER
+170 YDIKTKQLIER

-188 LYPTYPGWANVSPD
+188 LYPKYPDWANVSPD
-202 GKYAVYEKN
+202 GKYAIYEKN
-211 YDLWYMSREDLDKLR
+211 YNLWYMSRDDLEKLR
-226 LWDKDTTITEHRLT
+226 IWDKDSTVTEHQLT
-240 TGGRPNKC
+240 FNGRPNWC
-248 YAYHSLDEKPD
+248 YAHHSLDEKPD
-259 STKRYFVRCLWSPD
+259 STKRHRVYALWSPD

-287 SKMWVINSLST
+287 SKMWVINSLSS

-304 TYRYQMPGE
+304 SYRYQMPGE
-313 ETPTMTMEL
+313 ETPKTTVEL
-322 FDFENKTSKM
+322 FDFENKTSKT
-332 IDVAQFKHQ
+332 INVDQFKQQ
-341 RIELFGRPAT
+341 RIGLFSKPGT
-351 HATRQEQPY
+351 HLTRYENPR
-360 KRVWLGDN
+360 KAVWLGNN

-375 ISRDMKRIEVC
+375 ISRDMKKIEVC
-386 HVAVDSDS
+386 YYDLKLD
-394 ATAIVREEMNT
+394 TAKMLVHEEMNT
-405 SIESKPI
+405 SIESKQI
-412 RLINGGKQFIQW
+412 RLVNGGKQFIQW
-424 SERTGWAMLYMYNA
+424 SERTGWAMLYLYNA
-438 DGTLK
+438 DGTLV
-443 NAITDGAFHVEDVVA
+443 NPITEGAYHVEDVVA

-482 HLFSVNFDGTGLK
+482 HLYSVNFDGSGMK
-495 QIDEGDMNVSNYSV
+495 QIDEGDMNVSQFFP
-509 AHNGEAFVVSA
+509 AADGEAFAVTA
-520 SRVDTTPVN
+520 SRVDTAPVN
-529 HVYSKNGKKVAHL
+529 YVYSKNGKKTVEL

-600 EAVEQSWY
+600 EAVNESWS
-608 SGMNRIDRLA
+608 SGMNRVDRLA
-618 QMGFIVVTVG
+618 QMGFIVITVG

-654 DKKAT
+654 DKKVA
-659 AQQLIARHSFID
+659 AQQLIARHSYIN
-671 GENVGIHGHSGG
+671 GENIGIHGHSGG

-696 FFKAAVSCAGN
+696 FFKVAVSCAGN

-722 GIKEE
+722 GIKENI
-727 VKEKKNKDGI
+727 KEKKNKDGI
-737 IEMDTTFSYNIS
+737 VECDTTFSYNIS
-749 TNQELAHRLKGHL
+749 TNQELAGRLKGHL

-805 TKDEFFFWKMAD
+805 TKDEYFFWKMAD

-826 AKEHEIDIKEMNNE
+826 AKESEVDIREMNND

>member
-1 MKKNTFVLSLLM
+1 MKKLLLLL
-13 ALPLLLT
+13 ALPFML
-20 ATEAEAQNN
+20 AVADAQEN
-29 DNKVRP
+29 DKVKP

-40 ERFSPKKISRMVKQT
+40 EQFSPKKISRMVKQT
-55 EIRPVWL
+55 RVLPIWFEDCKQ
-62 ANGREFIYAWNDTNE
+62 FIYSWSDTNSKK
-77 RNFYLV
+77 FYIV

-89 KRKLWDM
+89 KRELWDM
-96 DWLAKEVTLRTG
+96 DWIAKEITMRTG
-108 DPHDAQHLPISI
+108 DPYDALHTPINI

-125 EDRYVRFD
+125 DGRFVRFD
-133 ISSKKEVQKVLPR
+133 VASNKEVPRELPR
-146 HERNDSAKIAAN
+146 HERNDSTKIKEN
-158 KGKKEKK
+158 KGKKINK

-170 YDIRKSELIER
+170 YDIKTGELLER
-181 TKDEIED
+181 TKDEIDD
-188 LYPTYPGWANVSPD
+188 LYPNYPSWANVSPD
-202 GKYAVYEKN
+202 GKFAIYEKN
-211 YDLWYMSREDLDKLR
+211 YNLWYMSMEDLEKLR
-226 LWDKDTTITEHRLT
+226 IWDKDTTVVEHQLT
-240 TGGRPNKC
+240 TGGRPNRC

-259 STKRYFVRCLWSPD
+259 STKRYRVYALWSPD

-287 SKMWVINSLST
+287 SKMWVINSLSN

-313 ETPTMTMEL
+313 ETPVTTMEL
-322 FDFENKTSKM
+322 FDFENKTSRM
-332 IDVAQFKHQ
+332 IDVSQFKQQ
-341 RIELFGRPAT
+341 RIGLFSKPGT
-351 HATRQEQPY
+351 HATRYENPR
-360 KRVWLGDN
+360 KSIWLGDN

-375 ISRDMKRIEVC
+375 ISRDMKKIEVC
-386 HVAVDSDS
+386 YVSLDCD
-394 ATAIVREEMNT
+394 TAKMLVHEEMNT
-405 SIESKPI
+405 SIESKQI
-412 RLINGGKQFIQW
+412 RLVNGGKQFIQW
-424 SERTGWAMLYMYNA
+424 SERTGWAMLYLYNA

-443 NAITDGAFHVEDVVA
+443 NAITDGAYHVEDVVA
-458 VNEKEKKI
+458 VNEDEKKI

-474 KEENPYYM
+474 KDENPYYM
-482 HLFSVNFDGTGLK
+482 HLYSVNFDGSGLK
-495 QIDEGDMNVSNYSV
+495 QIDETDMNISGYSV
-509 AHNGEAFVVSA
+509 AENGEAFVVTA

-529 HVYSKNGKKVAHL
+529 YVYSKRGKKSVEL

-586 CYPLIEYVYPGPQT
+586 RYPLIEYVYPGPQT
-600 EAVEQSWY
+600 EAVNESWS

-618 QMGFIVVTVG
+618 QMGFVVITVG

-654 DKKAT
+654 DKKAA
-659 AQQLIARHSFID
+659 AQQLIARHKFID
-671 GENVGIHGHSGG
+671 GENIGIHGHSGG

-722 GIKEE
+722 GIKENI
-727 VKEKKNKDGI
+727 KEKTNKEGV
-737 IEMDTTFSYNIS
+737 IECDTTFSYNIS
-749 TNQELAHRLKGHL
+749 TNQELAGRLKGHL

-782 DALIRANKRFEMLYL
+782 DALIRANKRFEMLIL

-805 TKDEFFFWKMAD
+805 TKDEYFFWKMAD

-826 AKEHEIDIKEMNNE
+826 AKESEVDIKEMNNDK

>member
-1 MKKNTFVLSLLM
+1 MVLPALLGTTT
-13 ALPLLLT
+13 LK
-20 ATEAEAQNN
+20 AQD

-55 EIRPVWL
+55 RIQPVWF
-62 ANGREFIYAWNDTNE
+62 ADGKQFIYSWSDTNDK
-77 RNFYLV
+77 NFYIV

-89 KRKLWDM
+89 KKMLWDM
-96 DWLAKEVTLRTG
+96 DWLAKELTQRTQ
-108 DPHDAQHLPISI
+108 DPYDADHLPINI
-120 NRIIR
+120 NRNIR
-125 EDRYVRFD
+125 EGRYVRFD
-133 ISSKKEVQKVLPR
+133 IASKLEVPKQLPR
-146 HERNDSAKIAAN
+146 HERNDSAKIKEN
-158 KGKKEKK
+158 EGKKENK

-170 YDIRKSELIER
+170 YDMKTKQLIER

-188 LYPTYPGWANVSPD
+188 LYPVYPGWANVSPD
-202 GKYAVYEKN
+202 GKYAIYEKN
-211 YDLWYMSREDLDKLR
+211 YNLWYMSREDLDKLR
-226 LWDKDTTITEHRLT
+226 YWDKDSTVTEHQLT
-240 TGGRPNKC
+240 FNGRPNWC
-248 YAYHSLDEKPD
+248 YAHHSLDEKLD
-259 STKRYFVRCLWSPD
+259 TAKRYRVYALWSPD

-287 SKMWVINSLST
+287 SKMWVINSLSS

-304 TYRYQMPGE
+304 SYRYQMPGE
-313 ETPTMTMEL
+313 ETPKTTVEL
-322 FDFENKTSKM
+322 FDFENKTSKT
-332 IDVAQFKHQ
+332 INVDRFKQQ
-341 RIELFGRPAT
+341 RIGLFSKPAN
-351 HATRQEQPY
+351 HLTRYENPR
-360 KRVWLGDN
+360 KAIWLGDN

-375 ISRDMKRIEVC
+375 ISRDMKKIEVC
-386 HVAVDSDS
+386 YYDLSLDTTRMVVH
-394 ATAIVREEMNT
+394 EEMNT

-412 RLINGGKQFIQW
+412 YPVNNGKQFIQW
-424 SERTGWAMLYMYNA
+424 SERTGWAMLYLYNA
-438 DGTLK
+438 DGTLV
-443 NAITDGAFHVEDVVA
+443 NPITEGAYHVEDVVT
-458 VNEKEKKI
+458 VNEKEKKV

-474 KEENPYYM
+474 KGENPYYM
-482 HLFSVNFDGTGLK
+482 HLYSMNFDGSGMK
-495 QIDEGDMNVSNYSV
+495 QIDEGDMNLSQFFP
-509 AHNGEAFVVSA
+509 AADGEAFAVTA
-520 SRVDTTPVN
+520 SRVDTAPVN
-529 HVYSKNGKKVAHL
+529 YVYSKNGKKTVEL

-600 EAVEQSWY
+600 EAVNESWS
-608 SGMNRIDRLA
+608 SGMNRVDRLA
-618 QMGFIVVTVG
+618 QMGFIVITVG

-654 DKKAT
+654 DKKVA
-659 AQQLIARHSFID
+659 AQQLIARHSYID
-671 GENVGIHGHSGG
+671 GENIGIHGHSGG

-696 FFKAAVSCAGN
+696 FFKVAVSCAGN

-722 GIKEE
+722 GIKENI
-727 VKEKKNKDGI
+727 KEKKNKDGI
-737 IEMDTTFSYNIS
+737 VECDTTFSYNIS
-749 TNQELAHRLKGHL
+749 TNQELAGRLKGHL

-805 TKDEFFFWKMAD
+805 TKDEYFFWKMAD

-826 AKEHEIDIKEMNNE
+826 AKESEVDIREMNND

>member
-1 MKKNTFVLSLLM
+1 MKKLLLLL
-13 ALPLLLT
+13 ALPFMLAT
-20 ATEAEAQNN
+20 ADAQEN
-29 DNKVRP
+29 DKVKA

-40 ERFSPKKISRMVKQT
+40 EQFSPKKILRMVKQT
-55 EIRPVWL
+55 RVQPIWFEDCKQ
-62 ANGREFIYAWNDTNE
+62 FIYSWSDTNSKK
-77 RNFYLV
+77 FYIV

-89 KRKLWDM
+89 KRELWDM
-96 DWLAKEVTLRTG
+96 DWIAKEITMRTG
-108 DPHDAQHLPISI
+108 DPYDALHTPINI

-125 EDRYVRFD
+125 DGRFVRFD
-133 ISSKKEVQKVLPR
+133 VASNKEVPRELPR
-146 HERNDSAKIAAN
+146 HERNDSTKIKEN
-158 KGKKEKK
+158 KGKKMKK

-170 YDIRKSELIER
+170 YDIKTGELLER
-181 TKDEIED
+181 TKDEIDD
-188 LYPTYPGWANVSPD
+188 LYPNYPNWANVSPD
-202 GKYAVYEKN
+202 GKFAIYEKN
-211 YDLWYMSREDLDKLR
+211 YNLWYMSMEDLEKLR
-226 LWDKDTTITEHRLT
+226 IWDKDTTVVEHQLT
-240 TGGRPNKC
+240 TGGRPNRC

-259 STKRYFVRCLWSPD
+259 STKRYRVYALWSPD

-287 SKMWVINSLST
+287 SKMWVINSLSN

-313 ETPTMTMEL
+313 ETPVTTMEL
-322 FDFENKTSKM
+322 FDFENKTSRM
-332 IDVAQFKHQ
+332 IDVSQFKQQ
-341 RIELFGRPAT
+341 RIGLFSKPGT
-351 HATRQEQPY
+351 HATRYENPR
-360 KRVWLGDN
+360 KSIWLGDN

-375 ISRDMKRIEVC
+375 ISRDMKKIEVC
-386 HVAVDSDS
+386 YVSLDCD
-394 ATAIVREEMNT
+394 TAKMLVHEEMNT
-405 SIESKPI
+405 SIESKQI
-412 RLINGGKQFIQW
+412 RLVNGGKQFIQW
-424 SERTGWAMLYMYNA
+424 SERTGWAMLYLYNA

-443 NAITDGAFHVEDVVA
+443 NAITDGAYHVEDVVA
-458 VNEKEKKI
+458 VNEDEKKI

-474 KEENPYYM
+474 KDENPYYM
-482 HLFSVNFDGTGLK
+482 HLYSVNFDGSGLN
-495 QIDEGDMNVSNYSV
+495 QIDETDMNISGYSV
-509 AHNGEAFVVSA
+509 AENGEAFVVTA

-529 HVYSKNGKKVAHL
+529 YVYSKRGKKSVEL

-586 CYPLIEYVYPGPQT
+586 RYPLIEYVYPGPQT
-600 EAVEQSWY
+600 EAVNESWS
-608 SGMNRIDRLA
+608 SGMNRVDRLA
-618 QMGFIVVTVG
+618 QMGFIVITVG

-654 DKKAT
+654 DKKAA
-659 AQQLIARHSFID
+659 AQQLIVRHKFID
-671 GENVGIHGHSGG
+671 GENIGIHGHSGG

-722 GIKEE
+722 GIKENI
-727 VKEKKNKDGI
+727 KEKTNKEGV
-737 IEMDTTFSYNIS
+737 IECDTTFSYNIS
-749 TNQELAHRLKGHL
+749 TNQELAGRLKGHL

-782 DALIRANKRFEMLYL
+782 DALIRANKRFEMLIL

-805 TKDEFFFWKMAD
+805 TKDEYFFWKMAD

-826 AKEHEIDIKEMNNE
+826 AKESEVDIKEMNNDK

>member
-1 MKKNTFVLSLLM
+1 MT
-13 ALPLLLT
+13 LPLLFV
-20 ATEAEAQNN
+20 AARSNAQNEN
-29 DNKVRP
+29 GVKP

-40 ERFSPKKISRMVKQT
+40 ERFSPNKISRMVKQT
-55 EIRPVWL
+55 RIQPVWFED
-62 ANGREFIYAWNDTNE
+62 GKQFIYAWSDTKE

-96 DWLAKEVTLRTG
+96 EWLAKEVTMRTG
-108 DPHDAQHLPISI
+108 DPYDAQHLPVGI

-125 EDRYVRFD
+125 EGRYVRFD
-133 ISSKKEVQKVLPR
+133 IASKKEVDRELPR
-146 HERNDSAKIAAN
+146 HERNDSAKIKEN
-158 KGKKEKK
+158 KGKKMNK

-170 YDIRKSELIER
+170 YDIKTGKLIER

-188 LYPTYPGWANVSPD
+188 LYPNYPGWANVSPD
-202 GKYAVYEKN
+202 GKVAIYEKN
-211 YDLWYMSREDLDKLR
+211 YNLWYMSREDLEKLR
-226 LWDKDTTITEHRLT
+226 VWDKDTTVTEHQLT
-240 TGGRPNKC
+240 FNGRRNWC
-248 YAYHSLDEKPD
+248 YAHHSLDEKPD
-259 STKRYFVRCLWSPD
+259 STKRHRVYALWSPD

-287 SKMWVINSLST
+287 SKMWVINSLSS

-304 TYRYQMPGE
+304 SYYYQMPGE
-313 ETPTMTMEL
+313 ETPKTTVEL
-322 FDFENKTSKM
+322 FDFENKTSKT
-332 IDVAQFKHQ
+332 INVEQFKQQ
-341 RIELFGRPAT
+341 RIGLFSKPAT
-351 HATRQEQPY
+351 HLTRYENPR
-360 KRVWLGDN
+360 KSVWLGND

-375 ISRDMKRIEVC
+375 ISRDMKKIEVC
-386 HVAVDSDS
+386 YYDLSLDTTKMLVH
-394 ATAIVREEMNT
+394 EEMNT

-412 RLINGGKQFIQW
+412 YPVNNGKQFIQW
-424 SERTGWAMLYMYNA
+424 SERTGWAMLYLYNA
-438 DGTLK
+438 DGTLV
-443 NAITDGAFHVEDVVA
+443 NPITEGAYHVEDVYA

-474 KEENPYYM
+474 KGENPYYM
-482 HLFSVNFDGTGLK
+482 HMYSVNFDGSGLK
-495 QIDEGDMNVSNYSV
+495 QIDESDMNSTFLP
-509 AHNGEAFVVSA
+509 AADGQAFIVTS
-520 SRVDTTPVN
+520 SRVDTTPVSY
-529 HVYSKNGKKVAHL
+529 VYSKNGKKSVEL
-542 GTADLSQLFAAGY
+542 GVADLSQLFAAGY

-600 EAVEQSWY
+600 EAVNESWS

-618 QMGFIVVTVG
+618 QMGFIVITVG

-654 DKKAT
+654 DKKVA
-659 AQQLIARHSFID
+659 AQQLIARHSYID
-671 GENVGIHGHSGG
+671 GEKVGIHGHSGG

-688 AAILTYND
+688 AALLTYND
-696 FFKAAVSCAGN
+696 FFKVAVSCAGN

-722 GIKEE
+722 GIKENI
-727 VKEKKNKDGI
+727 KEKTGKDGVV
-737 IEMDTTFSYNIS
+737 ECDTTFSYKIS
-749 TNQELAHRLKGHL
+749 TNQELASRLKGHL

-782 DALIRANKRFEMLYL
+782 DALIRANKRFEMLIL

-805 TKDEFFFWKMAD
+805 TKDEYFFWKMAD

-826 AKEHEIDIKEMNNE
+826 AKESEVDIKEMNND

>member
-1 MKKNTFVLSLLM
+1 MKKT
-13 ALPLLLT
+13 LLLLLLPALL
-20 ATEAEAQNN
+20 ATTTLKAQNE
-29 DNKVRP
+29 NKVRP

-40 ERFSPKKISRMVKQT
+40 ERFSPNKISRMVKQT
-55 EIRPVWL
+55 RIQPVWF
-62 ANGREFIYAWNDTNE
+62 ADGKQFIYAWSDTKE

-89 KRKLWDM
+89 KKELWDM
-96 DWLAKEVTLRTG
+96 EWLAKEVTMRTG
-108 DPHDAQHLPISI
+108 DPYDAQHLPVGI

-125 EDRYVRFD
+125 EGRYVRFD
-133 ISSKKEVQKVLPR
+133 ISSKLEVPKQLPR
-146 HERNDSAKIAAN
+146 HERNDSAKIKAN
-158 KGKKEKK
+158 EGKKENK

-170 YDIRKSELIER
+170 YDIKTKELIER

-188 LYPTYPGWANVSPD
+188 LYPVYPGWANVSPD
-202 GKYAVYEKN
+202 GKFAIYEKN
-211 YDLWYMSREDLDKLR
+211 YNLWYMSREDLDKLR
-226 LWDKDTTITEHRLT
+226 YWDKDTTITEYQLT
-240 TGGRPNKC
+240 FNGRPNWC

-259 STKRYFVRCLWSPD
+259 STKRHRVYALWSPD

-304 TYRYQMPGE
+304 SYYYQMPGE
-313 ETPTMTMEL
+313 ETPKTFVEL
-322 FDFENKTSKM
+322 FDFENKTSKL
-332 IDVAQFKHQ
+332 INVEQFKHQ
-341 RIELFGRPAT
+341 RLGLFRKPGT
-351 HATRQEQPY
+351 HATAHEIPH
-360 KRVWLGDN
+360 KSIWLGDN

-375 ISRDMKRIEVC
+375 ISRDMKKIEVC
-386 HVAVDSDS
+386 YYDLSLDTTRMVVH
-394 ATAIVREEMNT
+394 EEMNT

-412 RLINGGKQFIQW
+412 YPVNNGKQFIQW
-424 SERTGWAMLYMYNA
+424 SERTGWAMLYLYNA
-438 DGTLK
+438 DGTLV
-443 NAITDGAFHVEDVVA
+443 NPITEGAYHVEDVVT
-458 VNEKEKKI
+458 VNEKEKKV
-466 YFTACGYN
+466 YFTACGHN
-474 KEENPYYM
+474 KGENPYYM
-482 HLFSVNFDGTGLK
+482 HLYSVNFDGSGMK
-495 QIDEGDMNVSNYSV
+495 QIDEGDMNLSQFFP
-509 AHNGEAFVVSA
+509 AADGEAFAVTA
-520 SRVDTTPVN
+520 SRVDTAPVN
-529 HVYSKNGKKVAHL
+529 YVYSKNGKKTVEL

-600 EAVEQSWY
+600 EAVNESWS
-608 SGMNRIDRLA
+608 SGMNRVDRLA
-618 QMGFIVVTVG
+618 QMGFIVITVG

-654 DKKAT
+654 DKKVA
-659 AQQLIARHSFID
+659 AQQLIARHSYID
-671 GENVGIHGHSGG
+671 GENIGIHGHSGG

-696 FFKAAVSCAGN
+696 FFKVAVSCAGN

-722 GIKEE
+722 GIKENI
-727 VKEKKNKDGI
+727 KERKNKDGI
-737 IEMDTTFSYNIS
+737 VECDTTFSYNIS
-749 TNQELAHRLKGHL
+749 TNQELAGRLKGHL

-805 TKDEFFFWKMAD
+805 TKDEYFFWKMAD

-826 AKEHEIDIKEMNNE
+826 AKESEVDIREMNND

>member
-1 MKKNTFVLSLLM
+1 MKRLLLLL
-13 ALPLLLT
+13 ALPFML
-20 ATEAEAQNN
+20 AAADAQEN
-29 DNKVRP
+29 DKVKP

-40 ERFSPKKISRMVKQT
+40 EQFSPKKILRMVKQT
-55 EIRPVWL
+55 RVQPIWFEDCKQ
-62 ANGREFIYAWNDTNE
+62 FIYSWSDTDSKK
-77 RNFYLV
+77 FYIV

-89 KRKLWDM
+89 KRELWDM
-96 DWLAKEVTLRTG
+96 DWIAKEITMRTG
-108 DPHDAQHLPISI
+108 DPYDALHTPINI

-125 EDRYVRFD
+125 DGRFVRFD
-133 ISSKKEVQKVLPR
+133 VASNKEVPRELPR
-146 HERNDSAKIAAN
+146 HERNDSTKIKEN
-158 KGKKEKK
+158 KGKKMNK

-170 YDIRKSELIER
+170 YDIKTGELLER
-181 TKDEIED
+181 TKDEIDD
-188 LYPTYPGWANVSPD
+188 LYPNYPSWANVSPD
-202 GKYAVYEKN
+202 GKFAIYEKN
-211 YDLWYMSREDLDKLR
+211 YNLWYMSMEDLEKLR
-226 LWDKDTTITEHRLT
+226 IWDKDTTVVEHQLT
-240 TGGRPNKC
+240 TGGRPNRC

-259 STKRYFVRCLWSPD
+259 STKRYRVYALWSPD

-287 SKMWVINSLST
+287 SKMWVINSLSN

-313 ETPTMTMEL
+313 ETPVTTMEL
-322 FDFENKTSKM
+322 FDFENKTSRM
-332 IDVAQFKHQ
+332 IDVSQFKQQ
-341 RIELFGRPAT
+341 RIGLFSKPGT
-351 HATRQEQPY
+351 HATRYENPR
-360 KRVWLGDN
+360 KSIWLGDN

-375 ISRDMKRIEVC
+375 ISRDMKKIEVC
-386 HVAVDSDS
+386 YVSLECD
-394 ATAIVREEMNT
+394 TAKMLVHEEMNT
-405 SIESKPI
+405 SIESKQI
-412 RLINGGKQFIQW
+412 RLVNGGKQFIQW
-424 SERTGWAMLYMYNA
+424 SERTGWAMLYLYNA

-443 NAITDGAFHVEDVVA
+443 NAITDGAYHVEDVVA
-458 VNEKEKKI
+458 VNEDEKKI

-474 KEENPYYM
+474 KDENPYYM
-482 HLFSVNFDGTGLK
+482 HLYSVNFDGSGLK
-495 QIDEGDMNVSNYSV
+495 QIDETDMNISSYSV
-509 AHNGEAFVVSA
+509 AENGDAFVVTA
-520 SRVDTTPVN
+520 SRVDTAPVN
-529 HVYSKNGKKVAHL
+529 YVYSKRGKKSVEL

-586 CYPLIEYVYPGPQT
+586 RYPLIEYVYPGPQT
-600 EAVEQSWY
+600 EAVNESWS
-608 SGMNRIDRLA
+608 SGMNRVDRLA
-618 QMGFIVVTVG
+618 QMGFVVITVG

-654 DKKAT
+654 DKKAA
-659 AQQLIARHSFID
+659 AQQLIARHKFID
-671 GENVGIHGHSGG
+671 GDNIGIHGHSGG

-722 GIKEE
+722 GIKENI
-727 VKEKKNKDGI
+727 KEKTNKEGV
-737 IEMDTTFSYNIS
+737 IECDTTFSYNIS
-749 TNQELAHRLKGHL
+749 TNQELAGRLKGHL

-782 DALIRANKRFEMLYL
+782 DALIRANKRFEMLIL

-805 TKDEFFFWKMAD
+805 TKDEYFFWKMAD

-826 AKEHEIDIKEMNNE
+826 AKESEVDIKEMNNDK

>member
-1 MKKNTFVLSLLM
+1 MKKT
-13 ALPLLLT
+13 LLLLLVLPVLL
-20 ATEAEAQNN
+20 ATTTLKAQES
-29 DNKVRP
+29 NKVRP

-55 EIRPVWL
+55 RIQPVWF
-62 ANGREFIYAWNDTNE
+62 ADGKQFIYAWSDTKN

-89 KRKLWDM
+89 KKELWDM
-96 DWLAKEVTLRTG
+96 EWLAKEVTLRTG
-108 DPHDAQHLPISI
+108 DPYDAQHLPVGI

-125 EDRYVRFD
+125 EGRYVRFD
-133 ISSKKEVQKVLPR
+133 ISSKLEVPKQLPR
-146 HERNDSAKIAAN
+146 HERKDSAKIKEN
-158 KGKKEKK
+158 EGKKENK

-170 YDIRKSELIER
+170 YDIKTKELIER

-188 LYPTYPGWANVSPD
+188 LYPVYPGWANVSPD
-202 GKYAVYEKN
+202 GKFAIYEKN
-211 YDLWYMSREDLDKLR
+211 YNLWYMSREDLDKLR
-226 LWDKDTTITEHRLT
+226 YWDKDSTVTEHQLT
-240 TGGRPNKC
+240 FNGRPNWC

-259 STKRYFVRCLWSPD
+259 TAKRYRVNALWSPD

-298 PRPTLE
+298 PRPKLE
-304 TYRYQMPGE
+304 TYYYQMPGE
-313 ETPTMTMEL
+313 ETPKTTVEL
-322 FDFENKTSKM
+322 FDFENKTSKT
-332 IDVAQFKHQ
+332 INVDQFKQQ
-341 RIELFGRPAT
+341 RLGMFRKPGT
-351 HATRQEQPY
+351 HATGYELPH
-360 KRVWLGDN
+360 KSIWLGDN

-375 ISRDMKRIEVC
+375 ISRDMKKIEVC
-386 HVAVDSDS
+386 YYDLSLDTTKMLVH
-394 ATAIVREEMNT
+394 EEMNT
-405 SIESKPI
+405 SIESKQI
-412 RLINGGKQFIQW
+412 RLVNNGKQFIQW
-424 SERTGWAMLYMYNA
+424 SERTGWAMLYLYNA
-438 DGTLK
+438 DGTLA
-443 NAITDGAFHVEDVVA
+443 NPITEGAYHVEDVVA

-482 HLFSVNFDGTGLK
+482 HLYSVNFDGSGMK
-495 QIDEGDMNVSNYSV
+495 QIDESDMNISFYS
-509 AHNGEAFVVSA
+509 AADNGEAFAVTA

-529 HVYSKNGKKVAHL
+529 YVYSKNGKKTVEL

-600 EAVEQSWY
+600 EAVNESWS
-608 SGMNRIDRLA
+608 SGMNRVDRLA
-618 QMGFIVVTVG
+618 QMGFIVITVG

-654 DKKAT
+654 DKKVA
-659 AQQLIARHSFID
+659 AQQLIARHSYID
-671 GENVGIHGHSGG
+671 GENIGIHGHSGG

-696 FFKAAVSCAGN
+696 FFKVAVSCAGN

-722 GIKEE
+722 GIKENI
-727 VKEKKNKDGI
+727 KEKKNKDGI
-737 IEMDTTFSYNIS
+737 VECDTTFSYNIS
-749 TNQELAHRLKGHL
+749 TNQELAGCLKGHL

-805 TKDEFFFWKMAD
+805 TKDEYFFWKMAD

-826 AKEHEIDIKEMNNE
+826 AKESEVDIKEMNND

>member
-1 MKKNTFVLSLLM
+1 MKKLLLLL
-13 ALPLLLT
+13 ALPFML
-20 ATEAEAQNN
+20 AAADAQEN
-29 DNKVRP
+29 DKVKP

-40 ERFSPKKISRMVKQT
+40 EQFSPKKILRMVKQT
-55 EIRPVWL
+55 RVQPIWFEDCKQ
-62 ANGREFIYAWNDTNE
+62 FIYSWSDTNSKK
-77 RNFYLV
+77 FYIV

-89 KRKLWDM
+89 KRELWDM
-96 DWLAKEVTLRTG
+96 DWIAKEITMRTG
-108 DPHDAQHLPISI
+108 DPYDALHTPINI

-125 EDRYVRFD
+125 DGRFVRFD
-133 ISSKKEVQKVLPR
+133 VASNKEVPRELPR
-146 HERNDSAKIAAN
+146 HERNDSTKIKEN
-158 KGKKEKK
+158 KGKKMKK

-170 YDIRKSELIER
+170 YDIKTGELLER
-181 TKDEIED
+181 TKDEIDD
-188 LYPTYPGWANVSPD
+188 LYPNYPGWANVSPD
-202 GKYAVYEKN
+202 GKFAIYEKN
-211 YDLWYMSREDLDKLR
+211 YNLWYMSMEDLEKLR
-226 LWDKDTTITEHRLT
+226 IWDKDTTVVEHQLT
-240 TGGRPNKC
+240 TGGRPNRC

-259 STKRYFVRCLWSPD
+259 STKRYRVYALWSPD

-287 SKMWVINSLST
+287 SKMWVINSLSN

-313 ETPTMTMEL
+313 ETPVTTMEL
-322 FDFENKTSKM
+322 FDFENKTSRM
-332 IDVAQFKHQ
+332 IDVSQFKQQ
-341 RIELFGRPAT
+341 RIGLFSKPGT
-351 HATRQEQPY
+351 HATRYENPR
-360 KRVWLGDN
+360 KSIWLGDN

-375 ISRDMKRIEVC
+375 ISRDMKKIEVC
-386 HVAVDSDS
+386 YVSLDCD
-394 ATAIVREEMNT
+394 TAKMLVHEEMNT
-405 SIESKPI
+405 SIESKQI
-412 RLINGGKQFIQW
+412 RLVNGGKQFIQW
-424 SERTGWAMLYMYNA
+424 SERTGWAMLYLYNA

-443 NAITDGAFHVEDVVA
+443 NAITDGAYHVEDIVA
-458 VNEKEKKI
+458 VNEDEKKI

-474 KEENPYYM
+474 KDENPYYM
-482 HLFSVNFDGTGLK
+482 HLYSVNFDGSGLK
-495 QIDEGDMNVSNYSV
+495 QIDETDMNISGYSV
-509 AHNGEAFVVSA
+509 AENGEAFVVTA

-529 HVYSKNGKKVAHL
+529 YVYSKRGKKSVEL

-586 CYPLIEYVYPGPQT
+586 RYPLIEYVYPGPQT
-600 EAVEQSWY
+600 EAVNESWS
-608 SGMNRIDRLA
+608 SGMNRVDRLA
-618 QMGFIVVTVG
+618 QMGFIVITVG

-654 DKKAT
+654 DKKAA
-659 AQQLIARHSFID
+659 AQQLIARHKFID
-671 GENVGIHGHSGG
+671 GENIGIHGHSGG

-722 GIKEE
+722 GIKENI
-727 VKEKKNKDGI
+727 KEKTNKEGV
-737 IEMDTTFSYNIS
+737 IECDTTFSYNIS
-749 TNQELAHRLKGHL
+749 TNQELAGRLKGHL

-782 DALIRANKRFEMLYL
+782 DALIRANKRFEMLIL

-805 TKDEFFFWKMAD
+805 TKDEYFFWKMAD

-826 AKEHEIDIKEMNNE
+826 AKESEVDIKEMNNDK

>member
-1 MKKNTFVLSLLM
+1 MKKALLLL
-13 ALPLLLT
+13 ALPALLATT
-20 ATEAEAQNN
+20 AIKAQE
-29 DNKVRP
+29 KSEVRP

-40 ERFSPKKISRMVKQT
+40 ERFSPRKISRMVRQT
-55 EIRPVWL
+55 RIQPVWF
-62 ANGREFIYAWNDTNE
+62 ADGKQFIYAWSDTKD

-89 KRKLWDM
+89 KKELWDM
-96 DWLAKEVTLRTG
+96 EWLAKELTMRTG
-108 DPHDAQHLPISI
+108 DPYDAQHLPVGI
-120 NRIIR
+120 NRIVR
-125 EDRYVRFD
+125 ENRYVRFD
-133 ISSKKEVQKVLPR
+133 ISSKLEVPKQLPR
-146 HERNDSAKIAAN
+146 HERNDSTKIKEN
-158 KGKKEKK
+158 EGKKENK

-170 YDIRKSELIER
+170 YDIKTKELIER

-188 LYPTYPGWANVSPD
+188 LYPNYPGWANVSPD
-202 GKYAVYEKN
+202 GKFAIYEKN
-211 YDLWYMSREDLDKLR
+211 YNLWYMSREDLDKLR
-226 LWDKDTTITEHRLT
+226 YWDKDSTVTEHQLT
-240 TGGRPNKC
+240 FNGRPNWC
-248 YAYHSLDEKPD
+248 YAHHSLDEKPD
-259 STKRYFVRCLWSPD
+259 STKRHRVHAMWSPD
-273 SRHFVMTHRADSIL
+273 SRHFVLTHRADSIL
-287 SKMWVINSLST
+287 SKMWVINSLSS

-304 TYRYQMPGE
+304 SYYYQMPGE
-313 ETPTMTMEL
+313 ETPKTFVEL
-322 FDFENKTSKM
+322 FDFENKTSKL
-332 IDVAQFKHQ
+332 INVEQFKHQ
-341 RIELFGRPAT
+341 RLGLFRKPGT
-351 HATRQEQPY
+351 HATAHEIPH
-360 KRVWLGDN
+360 KSIWLGDN

-375 ISRDMKRIEVC
+375 ISRDMKKIEVC
-386 HVAVDSDS
+386 YYDLGLDTTKMLVH
-394 ATAIVREEMNT
+394 EEMNT
-405 SIESKPI
+405 SIESKQI
-412 RLINGGKQFIQW
+412 RLVNNGKQFIQW
-424 SERTGWAMLYMYNA
+424 SERTGWAMLYLYNA
-438 DGTLK
+438 DGTLV
-443 NAITDGAFHVEDVVA
+443 NAITEGAFHVEDVVA
-458 VNEKEKKI
+458 VNEKEKKV

-482 HLFSVNFDGTGLK
+482 HLYSVNFDGSGMK
-495 QIDEGDMNVSNYSV
+495 QIDEADMNISFYS
-509 AHNGEAFVVSA
+509 AADNGEAFAVCA

-529 HVYSKNGKKVAHL
+529 YVYSKNGKKSVEL

-600 EAVEQSWY
+600 EAVNESWS

-618 QMGFIVVTVG
+618 QMGFIVITVG

-654 DKKAT
+654 DKKVA

-671 GENVGIHGHSGG
+671 GERVGIHGHSGG

-696 FFKAAVSCAGN
+696 FFKVAVSCAGN

-722 GIKEE
+722 GIKENI
-727 VKEKKNKDGI
+727 KEKKNKDGVV
-737 IEMDTTFSYNIS
+737 ECDTTFSYNIS
-749 TNQELAHRLKGHL
+749 TNQELAGRLKGHL

-775 ANTTRVV
+775 ANTTRVI
-782 DALIRANKRFEMLYL
+782 DALIRANKRFEMLFL

-805 TKDEFFFWKMAD
+805 TKDEYFFWKMAD

-826 AKEHEIDIKEMNNE
+826 AKESEVDIKEMNND